1 MGTFLGAIGLVI
13 GIIGGLI
20 WLIYAFI
27 KHHNK
32 KGPALLIVAGLF
44 LTIAGISL
52 TPDTHRS
59 TDKKVEQSSKKAS
72 SSSTQSNPNAISEFN
87 TFVDT
92 NPSFNEFTRKFYS
105 YSLSD
110 QTSIWDKV
118 LYNHIMN
125 INVTFINSGQRKSY
139 FIQNDK
145 FHGQKDMNSI
155 TNADKPY
162 AIYVRDV
169 PGQLTNGQHYNLKVK
184 LVSRGVIKNSL
195 NYNWDAEYVNQ

>member
-1 MGTFLGAIGLVI
+1 MGAFLGAIGLVI

-20 WLIYAFI
+20 WLIYSFVT
-27 KHHNK
+27 HRSK
-32 KGPALLIVAGLF
+32 KKPALLIIAGLF
-44 LTIAGISL
+44 LTIVGISI
-52 TPDTHRS
+52 TPDTHKN
-59 TDKKVEQSSKKAS
+59 TEEKAEQSSKKVS
-72 SSSTQSNPNAISEFN
+72 SSSTQSDPKAISEFN
-87 TFVDT
+87 TFVNT
-92 NPSFNEFTRKFYS
+92 NPSFDELTKKFYS

-169 PGQLTNGQHYNLKVK
+169 PGQLTNGQRYNLKVK
-184 LVSRGVIKNSL
+184 LASRGVIKNSL
-195 NYNWDAEYVNQ
+195 NYNWDAEYINQ